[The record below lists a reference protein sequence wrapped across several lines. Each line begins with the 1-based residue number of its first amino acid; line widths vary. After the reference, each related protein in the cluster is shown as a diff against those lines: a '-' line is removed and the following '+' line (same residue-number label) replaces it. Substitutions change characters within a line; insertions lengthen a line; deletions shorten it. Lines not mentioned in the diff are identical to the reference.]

1 MRLAPLLVAA
11 AALWTAAACGTPADV
26 LTISGS
32 ALGAEGIVLRR
43 QVERFAAAH
52 PGLPVEIQ
60 STPDAADQRHQLY
73 VQWLNGWAP
82 DPDILQ
88 LDVIWTPEFAA
99 AGWISPLD
107 RFSPSTQD
115 FFATAITAN
124 RWDDRLYAMPW
135 FVDVGVFYWRT
146 DLVRAPPAT
155 FDDLVAESLRAKA
168 DGRVK
173 DGFIWQ
179 GARYEGL
186 VTVFLEHLVGFGG
199 RVLDDEGRVV
209 VDSPAAVRALS
220 FMRRS
225 IDELKIVPASVL
237 AWQEEQSR
245 FAFQNGQVLFMRNW
259 PYAAALIRDD
269 PRSPAAGHF
278 ALAAMPHDDSGQ
290 SASVLGGAQLAIN
303 ARSRQPNEAWE
314 LIQYLTS
321 PEQMVERA
329 RVAGQFPS
337 RRSVYEGSQLTDA
350 LPMAPAE
357 AKELIERAVLRPNT
371 PVYTQLSGILQ
382 VHLHRALTR
391 QEEPDAALSHAAME
405 MRHLLTKAG
414 LLPTES

>member
-1 MRLAPLLVAA
+1 MRLAPRLLVAV
-11 AALWTAAACGTPADV
+11 ALWTAAACGTRADI

-99 AGWISPLD
+99 AGWIAPLD
-107 RFSPSTQD
+107 RFSPATDD
-115 FFATAITAN
+115 FFATAIAAN
-124 RWDDRLYAMPW
+124 RWNDRLYAMPW

-155 FDDLVAESLRAKA
+155 FDDLVTASLRAKA

-173 DGFIWQ
+173 DGFVWQ

-278 ALAAMPHDDSGQ
+278 ALAAMPHDGGR

-314 LIQYLTS
+314 LVRYLTS

-329 RVAGQFPS
+329 RVAGQFPPRPS
-337 RRSVYEGSQLTDA
+337 IYEGTQLTDA

-357 AKELIERAVLRPNT
+357 AKELIEQAVVRPTT
-371 PVYTQLSGILQ
+371 PVYTQLSGVLQ

-391 QEEPDAALSHAAME
+391 QEEPDEALSHAAME
-405 MRHLLTKAG
+405 MRQLLTRAR
-414 LLPTES
+414 LLPSES

>member
-1 MRLAPLLVAA
+1 M
-11 AALWTAAACGTPADV
+11 
-26 LTISGS
+26 
-32 ALGAEGIVLRR
+32 
-43 QVERFAAAH
+43 
-52 PGLPVEIQ
+52 
-60 STPDAADQRHQLY
+60 
-73 VQWLNGWAP
+73 
-82 DPDILQ
+82 
-88 LDVIWTPEFAA
+88 
-99 AGWISPLD
+99 
-107 RFSPSTQD
+107 
-115 FFATAITAN
+115 
-124 RWDDRLYAMPW
+124 
-135 FVDVGVFYWRT
+135 
-146 DLVRAPPAT
+146 
-155 FDDLVAESLRAKA
+155 K
-168 DGRVK
+168 
-173 DGFIWQ
+173 
-179 GARYEGL
+179 GL

-278 ALAAMPHDDSGQ
+278 ALAAMPHDGGR

-314 LIQYLTS
+314 LVRHLTS

-337 RRSVYEGSQLTDA
+337 RPSVYERQSTHRCPADGSSRSQGA
-350 LPMAPAE
+350 H
-357 AKELIERAVLRPNT
+357 RARQFVRPTT
-371 PVYTQLSGILQ
+371 PVYTQLSG
-382 VHLHRALTR
+382 R
-391 QEEPDAALSHAAME
+391 P
-405 MRHLLTKAG
+405 AG
-414 LLPTES
+414 PSASCSDSPRGTG